1 MLYFNLQKSLTKCS
15 NSRTSCAGQFVSR
28 GFVVLLRKSNPQN
41 RDLQTAVEHG
51 VRRAKMPQPLSRVNP
66 NASIIIG
73 NAGDR
78 PLLRHPELAALAAEA
93 IASWANVESFM
104 LKLFV
109 EMFGGNEA
117 LATNVFLSLSN
128 QSAKNDAIRAA
139 ADSFFE
145 NGSDELAVFRA
156 LLAIS
161 KTNEKDRNKLA
172 HWTWGDSQPFVPN
185 VVKDMQKALYFAL
198 TMAPHS
204 FYDLKTNENW
214 LSSAEAGNYNYG
226 YLGAA
231 IGLEKETLIQMSG
244 LVQLAFDKINQG

>member
-1 MLYFNLQKSLTKCS
+1 
-15 NSRTSCAGQFVSR
+15 
-28 GFVVLLRKSNPQN
+28 
-41 RDLQTAVEHG
+41 
-51 VRRAKMPQPLSRVNP
+51 MPQPLSRVNP
-66 NASIIIG
+66 NASIMIG

-117 LATNVFLSLSN
+117 LATNIFLSLNN

-172 HWTWGDSQPFVPN
+172 HWTWGDSPNLPDALLLIDPRTTIGDLDKASVYVYRENDFRSIIDANDRLCGFGLQFKFVISGHVAN
-185 VVKDMQKALYFAL
+185 RDGELLRELM
-198 TMAPHS
+198 
-204 FYDLKTNENW
+204 NEPEI
-214 LSSAEAGNYNYG
+214 SQRVGG
-226 YLGAA
+226 
-231 IGLEKETLIQMSG
+231 
-244 LVQLAFDKINQG
+244 

>member
-1 MLYFNLQKSLTKCS
+1 
-15 NSRTSCAGQFVSR
+15 
-28 GFVVLLRKSNPQN
+28 
-41 RDLQTAVEHG
+41 
-51 VRRAKMPQPLSRVNP
+51 MPQPLYRVNP

-109 EMFGGNEA
+109 EMFAGNEA
-117 LATNVFLSLSN
+117 LATNIFLSLSN

-145 NGSDELAVFRA
+145 NGSDQLAVFRA

-172 HWTWGDSQPFVPN
+172 HWTWGDSPN
-185 VVKDMQKALYFAL
+185 LPDALLLIDPRTTIGDLDKASVYCKTVLIL
-198 TMAPHS
+198 TLS
-204 FYDLKTNENW
+204 FE
-214 LSSAEAGNYNYG
+214 
-226 YLGAA
+226 
-231 IGLEKETLIQMSG
+231 I
-244 LVQLAFDKINQG
+244 